1 MEPVLKPI
9 HKAFHET
16 SSKAYQWVT
25 TFVWLAII
33 LSIILFLVDISLGE
47 KHEISTILEMV
58 DQVLLLI
65 FALEYLLRI
74 ISYHPKAVDVLELGP
89 INSIKTHIQARLRF
103 AIQPLNIVDFVTVLG
118 GAPALRGLR
127 ALRLLRLFRLIKHT
141 EYFRY
146 SNPFYGIIDAYEKNE
161 LLYLFG
167 FFIIL
172 FSTLLGGVS
181 IYLVEHNVNE
191 NINTI
196 VDALWWA
203 LVTLTTVGYG
213 DISPVTDVGRS
224 VGGALMIAGMFN
236 LALFAGIV
244 STTLLSSV
252 LSLRE
257 EQFRMSSTMKHIV
270 ICGYEPSS
278 RMLLDS
284 LMERFDI
291 EKHKAVIFAP
301 YERPADIPL
310 EFEWIN
316 GDPTKESELEKARLA
331 YADSCLILGEK
342 GVTPQTSDAR
352 AILTIFTIRSFL
364 KSSKVT
370 EKRKHPLYISVEILD
385 SENANH
391 ARAAGADEVIESQRL
406 SYSLLSHSI
415 AEKGTGGVVSSIISA
430 QAHNIYVST
439 PEEVKAMEFP
449 MSFLEAAQLMTVRFD
464 VLTIGVQSKDGRKTQ
479 LNPPPHFIV
488 TEEYNLIYLSTSAI
502 EKTKWS

>member
-1 MEPVLKPI
+1 MKPILKPI
-9 HKAFHET
+9 HTAFHET
-16 SSKAYQWVT
+16 NSRSYQWVT

-47 KHEISTILEMV
+47 NHEFSPGLELA
-58 DQVLLLI
+58 DQLLLLI
-65 FALEYLLRI
+65 FALEYMLRV
-74 ISYHPKAVDVLELGP
+74 ISYHPKAVDVLDLGP
-89 INSIKTHIQARLRF
+89 VNSLKTHALARLRF
-103 AIQPLNIVDFVTVLG
+103 AIQPLNIVDFITILG

-127 ALRLLRLFRLIKHT
+127 ALRLLRLFRLVKNT
-141 EYFRY
+141 AFFRY

-172 FSTLLGGVS
+172 ISTLLGGLS
-181 IYLVEHNVNE
+181 IYLVEHN
-191 NINTI
+191 INDSI
-196 VDALWWA
+196 NSISDALWWA

-213 DISPVTDVGRS
+213 DISPITNVGRS

-244 STTLLSSV
+244 SQTLLSSV

-291 EKHKAVIFAP
+291 EKYKAVIFAP

-331 YADSCLILGEK
+331 YADSCLILAEK
-342 GVTPQTSDAR
+342 GVAPQTSDAR
-352 AILTIFTIRSFL
+352 SILTLFTIRSFL

-370 EKRKHPLYISVEILD
+370 EKRKLPLYISVEILD
-385 SENANH
+385 SENATH
-391 ARAAGADEVIESQRL
+391 ARTAGADEVIESQRL

-439 PEEVKAMEFP
+439 PQEVHALEFP
-449 MSFLEAAQLMTVRFD
+449 MSFLEASQMMTVRFD
-464 VLTIGVQSKDGRKTQ
+464 VLTIGVQSKDGRETK
-479 LNPPPHFIV
+479 LNPPPHFMV
-488 TEEYNLIYLSTSAI
+488 TEEHNLIYLSTSAI
-502 EKTKWS
+502 EKSKWL